1 MALQLSAQ
9 QLHIHCPKDKQ
20 APLSRLSQCFHG
32 CWISLFLISSLHST
46 EYCCHA
52 LYSRPRSTLQSA
64 REREIEREGVRVGG
78 STGENLAF
86 TVRHQQYITG
96 GQTILL
102 HAVFL
107 TNDYTNKQY
116 ARILYTSK
124 AACQALIT
132 IAPFERLTRARR
144 EIRKL

>member
-1 MALQLSAQ
+1 MLDFFIPHFKSTFNRALLSCSVQPPTFNLAE
-9 QLHIHCPKDKQ
+9 C
-20 APLSRLSQCFHG
+20 
-32 CWISLFLISSLHST
+32 
-46 EYCCHA
+46 E
-52 LYSRPRSTLQSA
+52 

-86 TVRHQQYITG
+86 TVRHQQYIMG

>member
-1 MALQLSAQ
+1 MGAG
-9 QLHIHCPKDKQ
+9 
-20 APLSRLSQCFHG
+20 F
-32 CWISLFLISSLHST
+32 
-46 EYCCHA
+46 
-52 LYSRPRSTLQSA
+52 LYSSFQVYIQQSTAVMLCTAAHVQPCRV

-86 TVRHQQYITG
+86 TVRHQQYIMG

>member
-1 MALQLSAQ
+1 MGAG
-9 QLHIHCPKDKQ
+9 
-20 APLSRLSQCFHG
+20 F
-32 CWISLFLISSLHST
+32 
-46 EYCCHA
+46 
-52 LYSRPRSTLQSA
+52 LYSSFQVYIQQSTAVMLCTAAHVQPCRV
-64 REREIEREGVRVGG
+64 RERKRDREEGRVGG

-86 TVRHQQYITG
+86 TVRHQQYIMG

-124 AACQALIT
+124 AECQALIT
-132 IAPFERLTRARR
+132 IAPFERLNRARR
-144 EIRKL
+144 ETCKL